1 MDKDNSSSTESRK
14 RGSSA
19 LQLGPRKKAY
29 PSLKSDPLVSH
40 GRHFG
45 RTVFALCNYPS
56 LLTSG
61 VLRLEQ
67 LEDMSIEDFSTE
79 ERREH
84 TVFEK
89 LLDSYPGLLERLKES
104 SEEELIHIGELGAAC
119 ARGED
124 TKSLKLVIIDWIA
137 PAGEAVVPPLPRNS
151 KISRG
156 FNHPLTGRL
165 LCPAELD
172 WDDADTKQR
181 LQSSELVISGDQWP
195 LFVYANEVFDPEDP
209 WNGLLRSRLL
219 VNAFRHIFTS
229 PSSVD
234 KEPKATRAGNARI
247 HGMTT
252 VTSASVA
259 YVATQIRF
267 ALCSSSVF
275 SRTDTVTDSETFYHS
290 LLDLLEDQDES
301 REVTELLLWWNC
313 QIFPTSSAAKRPLK
327 ANSAL
332 SKIRQKR
339 AALKDADG
347 GSA

>member
-1 MDKDNSSSTESRK
+1 TN
-14 RGSSA
+14 
-19 LQLGPRKKAY
+19 
-29 PSLKSDPLVSH
+29 PLVSH
-40 GRHFG
+40 GRHFD

-61 VLRLEQ
+61 VLILEQ
-67 LEDMSIEDFSTE
+67 LEDMSIEDFSAE
-79 ERREH
+79 ECREH
-84 TVFEK
+84 SVFEK
-89 LLDSYPGLLERLKES
+89 LLDSYLGLLERLKEG
-104 SEEELIHIGELGAAC
+104 SEEELIHVGELIGKGAAC
-119 ARGED
+119 VRGED
-124 TKSLKLVIIDWIA
+124 IKSLKPVIIDWTA

-181 LQSSELVISGDQWP
+181 LQSSELVVSGDQWP

-209 WNGLLRSRLL
+209 WSGLLKSRLL
-219 VNAFRHIFTS
+219 MNVFRHIFTL

-234 KEPKATRAGNARI
+234 KVPKATHAGNARI

-259 YVATQIRF
+259 YVTTQIQF
-267 ALCSSSVF
+267 TLCSSSVF
-275 SRTDTVTDSETFYHS
+275 SCTDMVTYSETFYHS
-290 LLDLLEDQDES
+290 ILDLLEDPDEC

-327 ANSAL
+327 TNSAL
-332 SKIRQKR
+332 SKIRQRESCSKGYRWRFCLICSCHLSNR
-339 AALKDADG
+339 ATIIIIHI
-347 GSA
+347 SEHPFICI

>member
-1 MDKDNSSSTESRK
+1 MEMAHPIVSAQQSSSPHLVLKEMTAILFGYCQAFLEVK
-14 RGSSA
+14 IFNY
-19 LQLGPRKKAY
+19 LGHSCIIWMAI
-29 PSLKSDPLVSH
+29 STLAIGAEASVCWTDISDPGSPLLS
-40 GRHFG
+40 
-45 RTVFALCNYPS
+45 VFK
-56 LLTSG
+56 
-61 VLRLEQ
+61 
-67 LEDMSIEDFSTE
+67 SISILQK

-84 TVFEK
+84 LVFER
-89 LLDSYPGLLERLKES
+89 LLDSYPGLLERLKEG
-104 SEEELIHIGELGAAC
+104 SEEELLHVGEL
-119 ARGED
+119 
-124 TKSLKLVIIDWIA
+124 IA
-137 PAGEAVVPPLPRNS
+137 PAGQAVVPPLPRNS

-172 WDDADTKQR
+172 WDDADTKQN
-181 LQSSELVISGDQWP
+181 LQSGEIAVSGDQWP
-195 LFVYANEVFDPEDP
+195 LFVYANEAYDPEDP

-234 KEPKATRAGNARI
+234 KEPKATRAGNARL
-247 HGMTT
+247 H
-252 VTSASVA
+252 
-259 YVATQIRF
+259 
-267 ALCSSSVF
+267 VF

-290 LLDLLEDQDES
+290 LLDLLEDPDECG
-301 REVTELLLWWNC
+301 EVTELLLWWNRQVNMYSEMFKPLQLFS

-347 GSA
+347 GTT

>member
-1 MDKDNSSSTESRK
+1 EC
-14 RGSSA
+14 
-19 LQLGPRKKAY
+19 Q
-29 PSLKSDPLVSH
+29 
-40 GRHFG
+40 
-45 RTVFALCNYPS
+45 
-56 LLTSG
+56 
-61 VLRLEQ
+61 
-67 LEDMSIEDFSTE
+67 
-79 ERREH
+79 EH
-84 TVFEK
+84 AVFET
-89 LLDSYPGLLERLKES
+89 LLNSYPGLLERLKEG
-104 SEEELIHIGELGAAC
+104 SEEELIHVGGLIGKGAAC

-124 TKSLKLVIIDWIA
+124 TKSLRPVIIDWIA

-151 KISRG
+151 KISCG

-172 WDDADTKQR
+172 WDDADTKQG
-181 LQSSELVISGDQWP
+181 LQSGELVVSGDQWP

-219 VNAFRHIFTS
+219 VNVFRHIFTS

-234 KEPKATRAGNARI
+234 KEPKATHVGNARI

-259 YVATQIRF
+259 YVATQIQF

-290 LLDLLEDQDES
+290 LLDLLEDPDER
-301 REVTELLLWWNC
+301 REVTELLLLWNR

-339 AALKDADG
+339 AALKDTDG